1 MWLLTF
7 RENVVGDETARE
19 AAGQIDLCSTAS
31 GVALWRGAKGHERIV
46 QGSTTLPRALGEAKT
61 SKVRRKPRPERERRT
76 GEVASL
82 VEHIL

>member
-46 QGSTTLPRALGEAKT
+46 QGSTTLPRALDEANT
-61 SKVRRKPRPERERRT
+61 S
-76 GEVASL
+76 
-82 VEHIL
+82 